1 MATKRPWALLAVHGH
16 NWPFMG
22 ITGCPQE
29 LLGVHGP
36 YWALLGITEVI
47 LSHPGVILESSWVI
61 MGQPE
66 SSWNCFGSP
75 LSLSHFGDNLVHP
88 GVILS
93 HPKSF

>member
-1 MATKRPWALLAVHGH
+1 MATKRPWALLAVHGR

-47 LSHPGVILESSWVI
+47 LSHPGSSW
-61 MGQPE
+61 
-66 SSWNCFGSP
+66 
-75 LSLSHFGDNLVHP
+75 
-88 GVILS
+88 VILS
-93 HPKSF
+93 HPVLNHP